1 MLIAEC
7 CPYWV
12 IMQLAGGNVQRRQN
26 PLVVLMAVL
35 IFSWVCVAQNTPSQ
49 SQNNSAKGE
58 EDSPSNAAEK
68 VPEISGNLGGC
79 SVEVRVIDSAGKPV
93 YGAQVSVHIRYG
105 FGGFHRLDL
114 QIGTNTGGLAR
125 FVGLSERARMPL
137 SFYADYHGRETV
149 VPVDLRQNCHQKQD
163 AAIPDKPSPP
173 PQE

>member
-1 MLIAEC
+1 M
-7 CPYWV
+7 
-12 IMQLAGGNVQRRQN
+12 QRRQN
-26 PLVVLMAVL
+26 RLVVLMVVL
-35 IFSWVCVAQNTPSQ
+35 IFGWLCAAQNSASQ
-49 SQNNSAKGE
+49 KQNNSADQK
-58 EDSPSNAAEK
+58 SPNPAEK

-79 SVEVRVIDSAGKPV
+79 SVEVRVIDSSGKPV

-114 QIGTNTGGLAR
+114 QIGTNTDGLAR

-137 SFYADYHGRETV
+137 SFYADYHGRQTV

-163 AAIPDKPSPP
+163 AAIPDKPAPP

>member
-1 MLIAEC
+1 
-7 CPYWV
+7 
-12 IMQLAGGNVQRRQN
+12 MQHRQN
-26 PLVVLMAVL
+26 PLVALMVVLMLNWMSA
-35 IFSWVCVAQNTPSQ
+35 AQNTSSHNQNKSSDQKNEQANPS
-49 SQNNSAKGE
+49 
-58 EDSPSNAAEK
+58 EK

-79 SVEVRVIDSAGKPV
+79 SVEIHVIDSAGKPV

-114 QIGTNTGGLAR
+114 QIGTNSDGFAR

-137 SFYADYHGRETV
+137 SFYADYHDRETV

-163 AAIPDKPSPP
+163 AAIPDKPAPP

>member
-1 MLIAEC
+1 
-7 CPYWV
+7 
-12 IMQLAGGNVQRRQN
+12 VQRRQN
-26 PLVVLMAVL
+26 PLVVLMFVL
-35 IFSWVCVAQNTPSQ
+35 VFGVACAAQNNTSQ
-49 SQNNSAKGE
+49 EQDNSADQKTTQSHSAN
-58 EDSPSNAAEK
+58 D

-79 SVEVRVIDSAGKPV
+79 SVEIRVIDSAGKPV

-114 QIGTNTGGLAR
+114 QIGTNSDGLAR
-125 FVGLSERARMPL
+125 FLGLTERARMPL

-163 AAIPDKPSPP
+163 AAIPDKPAPP

>member
-1 MLIAEC
+1 
-7 CPYWV
+7 
-12 IMQLAGGNVQRRQN
+12 MQHRQN

-35 IFSWVCVAQNTPSQ
+35 ILSWVSAAQNASSQKQNQSSDQKNEQANPS
-49 SQNNSAKGE
+49 
-58 EDSPSNAAEK
+58 EK

-79 SVEVRVIDSAGKPV
+79 SVEIHVIDSAGKPV

-114 QIGTNTGGLAR
+114 QIGTNSDGFAR
-125 FVGLSERARMPL
+125 FVGLTERARMPL

-163 AAIPDKPSPP
+163 AALPDKPAPP

>member
-1 MLIAEC
+1 
-7 CPYWV
+7 
-12 IMQLAGGNVQRRQN
+12 MQHRQN
-26 PLVVLMAVL
+26 PLVVLMVVFVL
-35 IFSWVCVAQNTPSQ
+35 GCLSAAQNTASHNQNKSSDQKNEQANPS
-49 SQNNSAKGE
+49 
-58 EDSPSNAAEK
+58 EK

-79 SVEVRVIDSAGKPV
+79 SVEIHAIDSAGKPV

-114 QIGTNTGGLAR
+114 QIGTNSDGCAR
-125 FVGLSERARMPL
+125 FVGLTERARMPL

-163 AAIPDKPSPP
+163 AALPDKPAPP

>member
-1 MLIAEC
+1 
-7 CPYWV
+7 
-12 IMQLAGGNVQRRQN
+12 VQRRRN
-26 PLVVLMAVL
+26 RLVVLMVVL
-35 IFSWVCVAQNTPSQ
+35 TVGWLCAAQDSASQ
-49 SQNNSAKGE
+49 KQNNSTDQKNAQ
-58 EDSPSNAAEK
+58 SNPAEK

-79 SVEVRVIDSAGKPV
+79 SVEVRVIDSSGKPV

-114 QIGTNTGGLAR
+114 QIGTNTDGLAR
-125 FVGLSERARMPL
+125 FVGLTERARMPL

-163 AAIPDKPSPP
+163 AAIPDKPAPP

>member
-1 MLIAEC
+1 
-7 CPYWV
+7 
-12 IMQLAGGNVQRRQN
+12 MQVAGGNVQRRQN
-26 PLVVLMAVL
+26 PLVVLMAVFVL
-35 IFSWVCVAQNTPSQ
+35 SWVCAAQDAPSQ
-49 SQNNSAKGE
+49 SQNTSPNGQKNA
-58 EDSPSNAAEK
+58 PSNPTEK

-114 QIGTNTGGLAR
+114 QIGTNTDGLAR
-125 FVGLSERARMPL
+125 FVGLTERARMPL

>member
-1 MLIAEC
+1 
-7 CPYWV
+7 V
-12 IMQLAGGNVQRRQN
+12 RRPQN
-26 PLVVLMAVL
+26 ALVVLMVVFVFGCWGA
-35 IFSWVCVAQNTPSQ
+35 AQNSQ
-49 SQNNSAKGE
+49 SQEQNNSADQKN
-58 EDSPSNAAEK
+58 SQSNPAEK

-114 QIGTNTGGLAR
+114 QIGTNTDGLAR
-125 FVGLSERARMPL
+125 FVGLTERARMPL

-163 AAIPDKPSPP
+163 AAIPDKPATP

>member
-1 MLIAEC
+1 
-7 CPYWV
+7 
-12 IMQLAGGNVQRRQN
+12 
-26 PLVVLMAVL
+26 
-35 IFSWVCVAQNTPSQ
+35 
-49 SQNNSAKGE
+49 
-58 EDSPSNAAEK
+58 EK

-114 QIGTNTGGLAR
+114 QIGTNTDGLAR
-125 FVGLSERARMPL
+125 FVGLTERARMPL

>member
-1 MLIAEC
+1 M
-7 CPYWV
+7 
-12 IMQLAGGNVQRRQN
+12 RHRQN
-26 PLVVLMAVL
+26 PLVVLMVVVVV
-35 IFSWVCVAQNTPSQ
+35 VCLGAAQNNSSQ
-49 SQNNSAKGE
+49 KQNNSAEQK
-58 EDSPSNAAEK
+58 DAQPNSSEK

-79 SVEVRVIDSAGKPV
+79 SVDVRVIDSSGKPV
-93 YGAQVSVHIRYG
+93 YSAQVSVHIRYG

-114 QIGTNTGGLAR
+114 QIGTNTDGRAR

-163 AAIPDKPSPP
+163 AAIPDKPAPP

>member
-1 MLIAEC
+1 
-7 CPYWV
+7 
-12 IMQLAGGNVQRRQN
+12 MQHRQN

-35 IFSWVCVAQNTPSQ
+35 ILSWVSAAQNASSQKQNQSSDQKNEQANPS
-49 SQNNSAKGE
+49 
-58 EDSPSNAAEK
+58 EK

-79 SVEVRVIDSAGKPV
+79 SVEIHAIDSAGKPV

-114 QIGTNTGGLAR
+114 QIGTNSDGFAR
-125 FVGLSERARMPL
+125 FVGLTERARMPL

-163 AAIPDKPSPP
+163 AAVPDKPAPP

>member
-1 MLIAEC
+1 
-7 CPYWV
+7 
-12 IMQLAGGNVQRRQN
+12 MQHRQN
-26 PLVVLMAVL
+26 PLVALMVVLML
-35 IFSWVCVAQNTPSQ
+35 SWMSAAQNTSSQKQNKSSDQKNEQANPS
-49 SQNNSAKGE
+49 
-58 EDSPSNAAEK
+58 EK

-79 SVEVRVIDSAGKPV
+79 SVEIHVIDSVGKPV

-114 QIGTNTGGLAR
+114 QIGTNSDGFAR

-137 SFYADYHGRETV
+137 SFYADYQGRETV

-163 AAIPDKPSPP
+163 AAIPDKPAPP

>member
-1 MLIAEC
+1 M
-7 CPYWV
+7 
-12 IMQLAGGNVQRRQN
+12 QRRQN
-26 PLVVLMAVL
+26 PLVVLMAVFL
-35 IFSWVCVAQNTPSQ
+35 FSWVCAAQNTSSP
-49 SQNNSAKGE
+49 SQNNSASGE
-58 EDSPSNAAEK
+58 KNASSNPAEK

-93 YGAQVSVHIRYG
+93 YAAQVSVHIRYG

-114 QIGTNTGGLAR
+114 QIGTNPDGLAR
-125 FVGLSERARMPL
+125 FVGLTERARMPL

>member
-1 MLIAEC
+1 
-7 CPYWV
+7 
-12 IMQLAGGNVQRRQN
+12 VQRRQN
-26 PLVVLMAVL
+26 PLVVLMAVFL
-35 IFSWVCVAQNTPSQ
+35 FSWVCAAQNTSSP
-49 SQNNSAKGE
+49 SQNNSASGE
-58 EDSPSNAAEK
+58 KNASSNPAEK

-93 YGAQVSVHIRYG
+93 YAAQVSVHIRYG

-114 QIGTNTGGLAR
+114 QIGTNPDGLAR
-125 FVGLSERARMPL
+125 FVGLTERARMPL